1 MVLVPIN
8 LLTVAMVFV
17 PINLLLLRCCW
28 QLTCCCNGVVD
39 NQLVVEMVLLP
50 INLLNDSNGVVCNQI
65 ASEQSVVLRDLIGQ
79 MAEVAILY
87 ACSNNFNSQKTI
99 LYIYIYIYIYC
110 M

>member
-28 QLTCCCNGVVD
+28 QSTCCCNGVVD

-50 INLLNDSNGVVCNQI
+50 INLLNGSNGVVGNQI

-79 MAEVAILY
+79 MAEVAILN
-87 ACSNNFNSQKTI
+87 ACSNNFNSQKTN
-99 LYIYIYIYIYC
+99 C